1 MPAEER
7 RKDLALV
14 EQTVLRPPK
23 SARIPKS
30 SQTRVSSSCLSLA
43 FAVGGVLGG
52 SLLTQ
57 TCPSA
62 KPSHSHP
69 HTPPYGSHMQVASG
83 SGTLASSY
91 IFVHPI
97 AVSSVS
103 SRAHALG
110 DTLARRQSVRPMK
123 SSTSEG
129 DHAVPVTRQ
138 STDQRVR
145 APFHRWER
153 EFLVMQTAA
162 TFKCGPEGGSCGGE
176 ISWTDGTRLPIAARI
191 HLLHTSCMKGA

>member
-1 MPAEER
+1 MSLSGVR
-7 RKDLALV
+7 RRGSLGGIATYANLSV
-14 EQTVLRPPK
+14 GQTVTF
-23 SARIPKS
+23 AS
-30 SQTRVSSSCLSLA
+30 SYTSLW
-43 FAVGGVLGG
+43 
-52 SLLTQ
+52 
-57 TCPSA
+57 
-62 KPSHSHP
+62 
-69 HTPPYGSHMQVASG
+69 SHMQVASG
-83 SGTLASSY
+83 SGTLASSCS
-91 IFVHPI
+91 FVHPI